1 MRSRS
6 HRSRVEQVR
15 LDSLRVPPAGKA
27 QRPFRQAKGD
37 RIAAEFDINS
47 FGFPAVCRVEGTN
60 WLIDGQHRV
69 YAIQKC
75 GYAKPT
81 DMIECEVYE
90 GLSMADMARMF
101 LGRNRSTPVTAFER
115 FSVAVTAG
123 YRTEGA
129 IAQIVDRVDLKVGYP
144 KTDGNV
150 YSVAALRRV
159 YDRHGAIVL
168 ERVLSVLRDAYQ
180 RSPAGLGGQLIDGVG
195 LVLGTYAALDD
206 KLLVQALSQEPH
218 AVHGLKRRAEEYRE
232 RLGRPVPE
240 CVAASVVDIY
250 NRRAGRNRSLVKW
263 WKAHEG
269 GRLRSRSTS

>member
-1 MRSRS
+1 M
-6 HRSRVEQVR
+6 
-15 LDSLRVPPAGKA
+15 
-27 QRPFRQAKGD
+27 
-37 RIAAEFDINS
+37 AE
-47 FGFPAVCRVEGTN
+47 
-60 WLIDGQHRV
+60 
-69 YAIQKC
+69 
-75 GYAKPT
+75 
-81 DMIECEVYE
+81 
-90 GLSMADMARMF
+90 MARMF

-129 IAQIVDRVDLKVGYP
+129 IAKIVDRVGLKVGYP

-159 YDRHGAIVL
+159 YDRHGAIAL
-168 ERVLSVLRDAYQ
+168 ERVLCVLRDAYQ
-180 RSPAGLGGQLIDGVG
+180 RSPAGLSGQLIDGVG
-195 LVLGTYAALDD
+195 LVVGAYAGLDD

-232 RLGRPVPE
+232 RLGRRVPE

-250 NRRAGRNRSLVKW
+250 NRRAGRKRCLVKW

-269 GRLRSRSTS
+269 GRLRPRSTAE